1 MDRILAHLHVT
12 SPSPQVSFDGVE
24 QESDSVPESGPSRS
38 IQFSLGGDEEEPS
51 VPAELVAAG
60 ITPIHIWQQLLPSP
74 PPATQQRPEDQR
86 QNNPHW
92 DRTEEYPFKYGRLQA
107 HGERVRQWI
116 ESPESPGCYI
126 NPSTLS
132 IEDFEANNCYLLAP
146 RLHAVDEDFAD
157 QISDLGFELGRTHWS
172 FQIRAPD
179 FAWLGDTGPGVII
192 MKSVDRASQDAYP
205 ISEIARALYMRD
217 FDIDTLQHVF
227 FQNVQNV
234 ETVPFVRR
242 ALYTEENNLSWPRK
256 APQTWAYGTP
266 EYDGFLGSRI
276 GKIVGYL
283 VLGAYPRGTR
293 RIIQIVTWAADP
305 ENHNRR
311 IQIRFDIDFVPTA

>member
-1 MDRILAHLHVT
+1 MARRLSDATFQSVCNLCTGVVGRALGISGENDGNEQANPRGFREAVYDGLLAQHQT
-12 SPSPQVSFDGVE
+12 SNQPEIVLANIDEGVE
-24 QESDSVPESGPSRS
+24 EAP
-38 IQFSLGGDEEEPS
+38 
-51 VPAELVAAG
+51 
-60 ITPIHIWQQLLPSP
+60 
-74 PPATQQRPEDQR
+74 
-86 QNNPHW
+86 NNPHW
-92 DRTEEYPFKYGRLQA
+92 DRTEEYLFKYGRLQA